1 MNIGRALTYAF
12 EDPAVGGKLVIL
24 AALGFIG
31 TITLPLL
38 LVGLLAWAAV
48 MGYLVDLIHNLNN
61 RRRYPLPRW
70 DDYSAK
76 IGKGGNV
83 LAAAL
88 VYNLPN
94 ILVSCCLLTLN
105 FLDSR
110 LLGGAAGLLAL
121 CCLGPALLLYNLAA
135 WPMLALGLARYA
147 DEHTIVAFFQFGD
160 LFNTLR
166 RRPGLTLQWMLVM
179 LVANLIFGLFFVIP
193 CIGWLGAPALAVPV
207 VGYLT
212 ALFAYQVDQ
221 PGR

>member
-12 EDPAVGGKLVIL
+12 EDPAVTGKLVIL

-38 LVGLLAWAAV
+38 LVGLVAWAAV
-48 MGYLVDLIHNLNN
+48 MGYLVDLIHNLHE

-70 DDYSAK
+70 EDYGAK
-76 IGKGGNV
+76 IGKGSNV

-94 ILVSCCLLTLN
+94 ILVGCCLLTVN
-105 FLDSR
+105 FLDGR
-110 LLGGAAGLLAL
+110 LLGGAVGLLAL
-121 CCLGPALLLYNLAA
+121 CCLGPALLLYNLIA

-147 DEHTIVAFFQFGD
+147 DENTIVAFFQFGD

-166 RRPGLTLQWMLVM
+166 RRFGVTLQWMLVM
-179 LVANLIFGLFFVIP
+179 LVANLIFGLFFLIP
-193 CIGWLGAPALAVPV
+193 CIGWLGAPALSVPV

-212 ALFAYQVDQ
+212 ALFAYQIDQ